1 LQQQSSYCKI
11 TFLNIGISKFY
22 SKTILAINVNAK
34 QVKIPLLKKFQP
46 PIIIVNFKTYLEA
59 TGEKAVELA
68 KKTEKVSL
76 ETKVSI
82 GVAPQFTDIATV
94 AKAVSIPVFAQH
106 IDPIQPGSH
115 TGHVLAASVEETGA
129 IGTLINH
136 SERQLK
142 LSDVDAIIK
151 ITREHS
157 LVSVVCANNPNISA
171 AVASLEPDIIA
182 IEPPELIGTGIPV
195 SKAKPQVITDTIKL
209 VREINEKVVI
219 LCGAGISRGE
229 DVKAAL
235 KLGTQGVLVASGIVK
250 AKDPYMVLREFAE
263 ATRF

>member
-1 LQQQSSYCKI
+1 MEKLQ
-11 TFLNIGISKFY
+11 T
-22 SKTILAINVNAK
+22 
-34 QVKIPLLKKFQP
+34 PL
-46 PIIIVNFKTYLEA
+46 IIVNFKTYLEA

-68 KKTEKVSL
+68 KKAEKVSL
-76 ETKVSI
+76 ETKTSI
-82 GVAPQFTDIATV
+82 SVAPQFTDIATL
-94 AKAVSIPVFAQH
+94 AKTAKIPVFAQH

-115 TGHVLAASVEETGA
+115 TGHVLAESVKETGA

-142 LSDVDAIIK
+142 LSDIDAIIK
-151 ITREHS
+151 ITRQKN
-157 LVSVVCANNPNISA
+157 LVSVVCANNPNTSA
-171 AVASLEPDIIA
+171 AVASLKPDIIA

-195 SKAKPQVITDTIKL
+195 SKAKPEVITDTIKL
-209 VREINEKVVI
+209 VREINENVVI

-263 ATRF
+263 ATRV